1 MIVRV
6 GFIVLAAAVL
16 AACGSATQRQAQTA
30 SRQIIYGLTLQPTG
44 FDPHINAS
52 SELGIP
58 LRSVYDTLVYR
69 DPQTKAFVSGLANS
83 WSISPDGLTYEFAL
97 RNDVHFHDGTP
108 FNAQA
113 VAANL
118 DRITNPDNASQRAV
132 FMLGSYDSYEIVDD
146 YTIRLRLTE
155 PYSPLLD
162 SLSQVY
168 LGMASPTAL
177 AGTSSERYQFHQ
189 VGTGPYRFSDYL
201 PGDHLTIA
209 RNLDYAWG
217 PDFYLDTLSNAPD
230 EIIFRFYEDP
240 PARALALQ
248 ANEVQVIGELLP
260 SDARDI
266 STNAEVRLLPVSI
279 PGQPLQFFM
288 NTNRFPTDDE
298 RVRQALL
305 YGANREAII
314 DSVYQRF
321 SPVAWGPLSASTEF
335 YAPEVIGRYGYDAN
349 QARALLASAGFADN
363 DGNGYV
369 DFAGLD
375 LEITV
380 LVPPWGLIPQVSQFL
395 QEQWREIGV
404 RAVLQQVPSRST
416 LLDAFSSGEYN
427 LGAYY
432 EFGVDPAFLSRYFTT
447 GGVNNY
453 TGYADSNLDNLL
465 LEAER
470 QTDPQARQSLYTQA
484 QIQIM
489 DRALILPIRDYV
501 NLNGYQSSV
510 STLAFDAYGFYP
522 ILANVELIPTNS

>member
-6 GFIVLAAAVL
+6 GFFIIAAAVL
-16 AACGSATQRQAQTA
+16 AACGSVPQTG
-30 SRQIIYGLTLQPTG
+30 SQTTLRQIVYGLTLQPTG

-58 LRSVYDTLVYR
+58 LRSVYDTLIYR
-69 DPQTKAFVSGLANS
+69 DPQTKAFVPGLATS
-83 WSISPDGLTYEFAL
+83 WTISPDGLTYEFSL
-97 RNDVHFHDGTP
+97 RNNVHFHDNTP

-113 VAANL
+113 VAVNL
-118 DRITNPDNASQRAV
+118 DRITNPDNASQKAF
-132 FMLGSYDSYEIVDD
+132 FMLGSYSGYEIVND
-146 YTIRLRLTE
+146 YTIRLHLAE

-168 LGMASPTAL
+168 LGIASPAAL
-177 AGTSSERYQFHQ
+177 AATSIERYQFHQ
-189 VGTGPYRFSDYL
+189 VGTGPYRFTDYL

-209 RNLDYAWG
+209 RNPDYTWG
-217 PDFYLDTLSNAPD
+217 PDFYQDALANAPD
-230 EIIFRFYEDP
+230 EIVFRFYEDP

-248 ANEVQVIGELLP
+248 GNEAQVIGELLP
-260 SDARDI
+260 ADARDLSADADI
-266 STNAEVRLLPVSI
+266 GLLPVSI

-298 RVRQALL
+298 RIRQALL

-321 SPVAWGPLSASTEF
+321 SPVAWGPLSAATEF
-335 YAPEVIGRYGYDAN
+335 YAPEVTGRYAYDAN
-349 QARALLASAGFADN
+349 QARALLASAGFADS

-369 DFAGLD
+369 DFAGVD

-416 LLDAFSSGEYN
+416 LLDAFASGEYN

-447 GGVNNY
+447 NGANNY
-453 TGYADSNLDNLL
+453 TGYSDSNLDNLL

-470 QTDPQARQSLYTQA
+470 QMDAQARQSLYTQA
-484 QIQIM
+484 QMLIM

-501 NLNGYQSSV
+501 NLNGYRNSV
-510 STLAFDAYGFYP
+510 SGLAFDAYGFYP
-522 ILANVELIPTNS
+522 ILANIELNPTNS